1 MVTIILNDNT
11 QINAEVNGNNYIVDE
26 VIDETKLDRTNL
38 VKMTIDGQE
47 YLNMKCQSFMEDEKQ
62 HLIFSQMSEQEIEN
76 ANLRSKI
83 EYLAM
88 MSDIEMGD

>member
-26 VIDETKLDRTNL
+26 VIDEAKLDRTNL